1 MTTQR
6 DIKNTY
12 YDALFFASAT
22 MNEKKEFHL
31 TRAEFR
37 VLLKLIHYSS
47 SEENITWSSENISKH
62 LCTSIDSIDKTIQRL
77 RQKGY
82 INVINKQRNATTRSR
97 TIYINWEFILE
108 IDGLYQDHIKSLDEE
123 QDSTEPKV
131 NQKVNEQSSIDD
143 NTPEPTIDVEEDVE
157 EKEDEDTS
165 SIKYFL
171 SKLPPVPVNEIENE
185 SNTEKITKEE
195 LIRLTENT
203 ELDKDD
209 KRIIFKNIEIG
220 KIKSKEDLQ
229 ESITLIKILN

>member
-6 DIKNTY
+6 EIKNTY
-12 YDALFFASAT
+12 FDALFFASAT
-22 MNEKKEFHL
+22 INEGKDFHL
-31 TRAEFR
+31 TPAQFR
-37 VLLKLIHYSS
+37 LFLKLIHYSS

-82 INVINKQRNATTRSR
+82 INVINKQRNATKRTR

-108 IDGLYQDHIKSLDEE
+108 VDGLYQDHIKSLDEE

-131 NQKVNEQSSIDD
+131 NQKSSIED
-143 NTPEPTIDVEEDVE
+143 NSPEPTIDVEEEDVDLE
-157 EKEDEDTS
+157 EDTS
-165 SIKYFL
+165 SIKYLL
-171 SKLPPVPVNEIENE
+171 SKLPSVPVDEIE
-185 SNTEKITKEE
+185 STTEKITKEE

>member
-31 TRAEFR
+31 SRAEFR

-62 LCTSIDSIDKTIQRL
+62 LCTSIDSIDKSIQRI

-82 INVINKQRNATTRSR
+82 INVINKQRNATTRTR

-123 QDSTEPKV
+123 EGSSEPEVIQTEPTVDIEQEEQEEESSVDSTSV
-131 NQKVNEQSSIDD
+131 A
-143 NTPEPTIDVEEDVE
+143 
-157 EKEDEDTS
+157 
-165 SIKYFL
+165 YLL
-171 SKLPPVPVNEIENE
+171 SQLPPISENEIE
-185 SNTEKITKEE
+185 KISEPETSKNE
-195 LIRLTENT
+195 LI
-203 ELDKDD
+203 ELVNSTDLILKDK
-209 KRIIFKNIEIG
+209 KAIIERINIDSIKNKKEAFEAINFYKIF
-220 KIKSKEDLQ
+220 S
-229 ESITLIKILN
+229 